1 MDIKLE
7 NDLRMVT
14 YSKDLI
20 GIKKSISTLAS
31 FKNIVGAI
39 KYLDKNGYEA
49 IKNRVGEVL
58 INFTNI
64 DIGKYSNSFNTDNYK
79 VDFDEK
85 REFIIT
91 DLSNRN
97 NVRWVYD
104 KKKMI
109 ETIYHLETNRLN
121 VQTVEELVLRVNE
134 LNKYFKATRVE
145 ECRNRTLP
153 LVA

>member
-58 INFTNI
+58 IDFSHI
-64 DIGKYSNSFNTDNYK
+64 DIGKYQNSFNTDNYK

-85 REFIIT
+85 REFVIT

-121 VQTVEELVLRVNE
+121 VQTVEELVARVEE
-134 LNKYFKATRVE
+134 LNKYFINLGEK
-145 ECRNRTLP
+145 
-153 LVA
+153 

>member
-20 GIKKSISTLAS
+20 GIKKNISTLAS

-39 KYLDKNGYEA
+39 KYLDKNGYEG

-85 REFIIT
+85 REFVIT

-121 VQTVEELVLRVNE
+121 VQTVEELVLRVKE
-134 LNKYFKATRVE
+134 LNKYFINLGEK
-145 ECRNRTLP
+145 
-153 LVA
+153 

>member
-58 INFTNI
+58 IDFSHI
-64 DIGKYSNSFNTDNYK
+64 DIGKYQNSFNTDNYK

-121 VQTVEELVLRVNE
+121 VQTVEELVLRVKE
-134 LNKYFKATRVE
+134 LNKYFINLGEK
-145 ECRNRTLP
+145 
-153 LVA
+153 

>member
-39 KYLDKNGYEA
+39 KYLDKNGYEG

-85 REFIIT
+85 REFVIT

-121 VQTVEELVLRVNE
+121 VQTVEELVAGIE
-134 LNKYFKATRVE
+134 KLNKYFINLGEK
-145 ECRNRTLP
+145 
-153 LVA
+153 

>member
-31 FKNIVGAI
+31 FKNIVGAL
-39 KYLDKNGYEA
+39 KWLDKNGYEA

-58 INFTNI
+58 IDFSHI
-64 DIGKYSNSFNTDNYK
+64 DIGKYQNSFNTDNYK

-121 VQTVEELVLRVNE
+121 VQTVEELVLRVKE

>member
-14 YSKDLI
+14 NSKHLI

-58 INFTNI
+58 IDFSHI
-64 DIGKYSNSFNTDNYK
+64 DMGKYSNSFNTDNYK
-79 VDFDEK
+79 VDFDGK
-85 REFIIT
+85 EFIIT

-121 VQTVEELVLRVNE
+121 VQTVEELVLRVE
-134 LNKYFKATRVE
+134 VLNKYFINLGEK
-145 ECRNRTLP
+145 
-153 LVA
+153 

>member
-39 KYLDKNGYEA
+39 KYLNKNGYEA

-121 VQTVEELVLRVNE
+121 VQTVEELVLRVKE
-134 LNKYFKATRVE
+134 LNKYFINLGEK
-145 ECRNRTLP
+145 
-153 LVA
+153 

>member
-39 KYLDKNGYEA
+39 KYLNKNGYEA

-64 DIGKYSNSFNTDNYK
+64 DIDKYSNSFNTDNYK

-121 VQTVEELVLRVNE
+121 VQTVEELVLRVEE
-134 LNKYFKATRVE
+134 LNKYFINLGEK
-145 ECRNRTLP
+145 
-153 LVA
+153 

>member
-1 MDIKLE
+1 MRIKI
-7 NDLRMVT
+7 NDLELIT

-20 GIKKSISTLAS
+20 CVKNGLKTIVSYKSL
-31 FKNIVGAI
+31 VGA
-39 KYLDKNGYEA
+39 LNWLNKNGYEA

-58 INFTNI
+58 IDFSHI
-64 DIGKYSNSFNTDNYK
+64 DIGKYQNSFNTDNYK

-109 ETIYHLETNRLN
+109 ETIYHLEINRLEVYDFDSLIDGIEKFN
-121 VQTVEELVLRVNE
+121 NIFRKEV
-134 LNKYFKATRVE
+134 K
-145 ECRNRTLP
+145 
-153 LVA
+153 

>member
-31 FKNIVGAI
+31 FKNIVDAI
-39 KYLDKNGYEA
+39 KYLNKNGYEA

-85 REFIIT
+85 REFVIT

-121 VQTVEELVLRVNE
+121 VQTVEELVLRVEE
-134 LNKYFKATRVE
+134 LNKYFINLGEK
-145 ECRNRTLP
+145 
-153 LVA
+153 

>member
-20 GIKKSISTLAS
+20 GIKKSISIIAS

-39 KYLDKNGYEA
+39 KYLNKNGYEA

-64 DIGKYSNSFNTDNYK
+64 DIGKYQNSFNTDNYK

-85 REFIIT
+85 REFVIT

-121 VQTVEELVLRVNE
+121 VQTVEELVAGIE
-134 LNKYFKATRVE
+134 KLNKYFINLGEK
-145 ECRNRTLP
+145 
-153 LVA
+153 

>member
-39 KYLDKNGYEA
+39 KYLNKNGYEA

-64 DIGKYSNSFNTDNYK
+64 DIGKYQNSFNTDNYK
-79 VDFDEK
+79 VDFDGK

-121 VQTVEELVLRVNE
+121 VQTVEELVLRVKE
-134 LNKYFKATRVE
+134 LNKYFINLGEK
-145 ECRNRTLP
+145 
-153 LVA
+153 

>member
-39 KYLDKNGYEA
+39 KYLNKNGYEA

-64 DIGKYSNSFNTDNYK
+64 DIDKYSNSFNTDNYK
-79 VDFDEK
+79 VDFDGK
-85 REFIIT
+85 EFIIIT

-121 VQTVEELVLRVNE
+121 VQTVEELVLRVKE
-134 LNKYFKATRVE
+134 LNKYFINLGEK
-145 ECRNRTLP
+145 
-153 LVA
+153 

>member
-39 KYLDKNGYEA
+39 KYLDKNGYEG

-64 DIGKYSNSFNTDNYK
+64 DIGKYQNSFNTDNYK
-79 VDFDEK
+79 VDFDGK
-85 REFIIT
+85 REFVII

-134 LNKYFKATRVE
+134 LNNYFINLGEK
-145 ECRNRTLP
+145 
-153 LVA
+153 

>member
-39 KYLDKNGYEA
+39 KYLNKNGYEA

-64 DIGKYSNSFNTDNYK
+64 DIGKYQNSFNTDNYK

-121 VQTVEELVLRVNE
+121 VQTVEELVLRVKE

>member
-58 INFTNI
+58 IDFSHI
-64 DIGKYSNSFNTDNYK
+64 DIGKYQNSFNTDNYK

-85 REFIIT
+85 REFVIT

-121 VQTVEELVLRVNE
+121 VQTVEELVAGIE
-134 LNKYFKATRVE
+134 KLNKYFINLGEK
-145 ECRNRTLP
+145 
-153 LVA
+153 

>member
-20 GIKKSISTLAS
+20 GIKKNISTLAS

-39 KYLDKNGYEA
+39 KYLNKNGYEA

-64 DIGKYSNSFNTDNYK
+64 DIDKYSNSFNTDNYK

-85 REFIIT
+85 REFVIT

-121 VQTVEELVLRVNE
+121 VQTVEELVAGIE
-134 LNKYFKATRVE
+134 KLNKYFINLGEK
-145 ECRNRTLP
+145 
-153 LVA
+153 

>member
-39 KYLDKNGYEA
+39 KYLNKNGYEA

-64 DIGKYSNSFNTDNYK
+64 DIGKYQNSFNTDNYK

-121 VQTVEELVLRVNE
+121 VQTVEELVLRVKE
-134 LNKYFKATRVE
+134 LNKYFINLGEK
-145 ECRNRTLP
+145 
-153 LVA
+153 

>member
-1 MDIKLE
+1 MRIKI
-7 NDLRMVT
+7 NDLELIT

-20 GIKKSISTLAS
+20 CVKNGLKTIVSYKSL
-31 FKNIVGAI
+31 VGAL
-39 KYLDKNGYEA
+39 KWLDKNGYEA

-58 INFTNI
+58 IDYSHI
-64 DIGKYSNSFNTDNYK
+64 DIGKYQNSFNTDNYK

-85 REFIIT
+85 REFVIT

-121 VQTVEELVLRVNE
+121 VQTVEELVLRVKE

>member
-39 KYLDKNGYEA
+39 KYLNKNGYEA

-64 DIGKYSNSFNTDNYK
+64 DIDKYSNSFNTNNYK

-85 REFIIT
+85 REFVII

-121 VQTVEELVLRVNE
+121 VQTVEELVLRVKE
-134 LNKYFKATRVE
+134 LNKYFINLGEK
-145 ECRNRTLP
+145 
-153 LVA
+153 

>member
-20 GIKKSISTLAS
+20 GIKKNISTLAS

-39 KYLDKNGYEA
+39 KYLNKNGYEA

-85 REFIIT
+85 REFVIT

-121 VQTVEELVLRVNE
+121 VQTVEELVLRVEE
-134 LNKYFKATRVE
+134 LNKYFINLGEK
-145 ECRNRTLP
+145 
-153 LVA
+153 

>member
-39 KYLDKNGYEA
+39 KYLNKNGYEA
-49 IKNRVGEVL
+49 IKNRAGEVL
-58 INFTNI
+58 IDFSHI
-64 DIGKYSNSFNTDNYK
+64 DIGKYQNSFNTDNYK

-121 VQTVEELVLRVNE
+121 VQTVEELVAGIE
-134 LNKYFKATRVE
+134 KLNKYFINLGEK
-145 ECRNRTLP
+145 
-153 LVA
+153 

>member
-39 KYLDKNGYEA
+39 KYLNKNGYEA

-85 REFIIT
+85 REFVII

-121 VQTVEELVLRVNE
+121 VQTVEELVLRVKE
-134 LNKYFKATRVE
+134 LNKYFINLGEK
-145 ECRNRTLP
+145 
-153 LVA
+153 

>member
-1 MDIKLE
+1 MRIKI
-7 NDLRMVT
+7 NDLELIT

-20 GIKKSISTLAS
+20 CVKNGLKTIVSYKSL
-31 FKNIVGAI
+31 VGAL
-39 KYLDKNGYEA
+39 KWLDKNGYEA

-64 DIGKYSNSFNTDNYK
+64 DIDKYSNSFNTNNYK

-85 REFIIT
+85 REFVII

-109 ETIYHLETNRLN
+109 ETIYHLETNRLE
-121 VQTVEELVLRVNE
+121 VYDFDSLIDGIEK
-134 LNKYFKATRVE
+134 LNNIFRKT
-145 ECRNRTLP
+145 TIL
-153 LVA
+153 

>member
-39 KYLDKNGYEA
+39 KYLNKNGYEA

-58 INFTNI
+58 IDFSHI
-64 DIGKYSNSFNTDNYK
+64 DIGKYQNSFNTDNYK

-85 REFIIT
+85 REFVII

-121 VQTVEELVLRVNE
+121 VQTVEELVLRVKE
-134 LNKYFKATRVE
+134 LNKYFINLGEK
-145 ECRNRTLP
+145 
-153 LVA
+153 

>member
-1 MDIKLE
+1 MYLEEIIADIKLE

-39 KYLDKNGYEA
+39 KYLNKNGYEA

-64 DIGKYSNSFNTDNYK
+64 DIDKYSNSFNTDNYK
-79 VDFDEK
+79 VDFDGK
-85 REFIIT
+85 EFIIT

-121 VQTVEELVLRVNE
+121 VQTVEELVLRVKE
-134 LNKYFKATRVE
+134 LNKYFINLGEK
-145 ECRNRTLP
+145 
-153 LVA
+153 

>member
-1 MDIKLE
+1 MRIKI
-7 NDLRMVT
+7 NDLELIT

-20 GIKKSISTLAS
+20 CVKNGLKTIVSYKSL
-31 FKNIVGAI
+31 VGAL
-39 KYLDKNGYEA
+39 KWLDKNGYEA

-64 DIGKYSNSFNTDNYK
+64 DIDKYSNSFNTNNYK

-85 REFIIT
+85 REFVII

-121 VQTVEELVLRVNE
+121 VQTVEELVLRVKE
-134 LNKYFKATRVE
+134 LNKYFINLGEK
-145 ECRNRTLP
+145 
-153 LVA
+153 

>member
-64 DIGKYSNSFNTDNYK
+64 DIGKYQNSFNTDNYK

-85 REFIIT
+85 REFVIT

-121 VQTVEELVLRVNE
+121 VQTVEELVAGIE
-134 LNKYFKATRVE
+134 KLNKYFINLGEK
-145 ECRNRTLP
+145 
-153 LVA
+153 

>member
-39 KYLDKNGYEA
+39 KYLNKNGYEA

-58 INFTNI
+58 IDFSHI
-64 DIGKYSNSFNTDNYK
+64 DMGKYSNSFNTDNYK

-121 VQTVEELVLRVNE
+121 VQTVEELVLRVKE
-134 LNKYFKATRVE
+134 LNKYFINLGEK
-145 ECRNRTLP
+145 
-153 LVA
+153 

>member
-39 KYLDKNGYEA
+39 KYLNKNGYEA

-64 DIGKYSNSFNTDNYK
+64 DIDKYSNSFNTDNYK

-85 REFIIT
+85 REFVIT

-121 VQTVEELVLRVNE
+121 VQTVEELVLRVKE
-134 LNKYFKATRVE
+134 LNKYFINLGEK
-145 ECRNRTLP
+145 
-153 LVA
+153 

>member
-39 KYLDKNGYEA
+39 KYLNKNGYEA

-58 INFTNI
+58 IDYSHI
-64 DIGKYSNSFNTDNYK
+64 DIGKYQNSFNTDNYK

-85 REFIIT
+85 REFVIT

-121 VQTVEELVLRVNE
+121 VQTVEELVLRVKE
-134 LNKYFKATRVE
+134 LNKYFINLGEK
-145 ECRNRTLP
+145 
-153 LVA
+153 

>member
-58 INFTNI
+58 IDYSHI
-64 DIGKYSNSFNTDNYK
+64 DIGKYQNSFNTDNYK

-85 REFIIT
+85 REFVII

-121 VQTVEELVLRVNE
+121 VQTVEELVAGIE
-134 LNKYFKATRVE
+134 KLNKYFINLGEK
-145 ECRNRTLP
+145 
-153 LVA
+153 